1 MGPPIEAPYVRMSGA
16 KLADLKLWLGA
27 QNNTFSLSISILSR
41 SFIYTS
47 YYRRRFYGKLNN
59 TTDWL
64 LKLYFHQFLWRWRVE
79 QFKNLSHAQGPT
91 GNARSSF
98 KITWASGY
106 KTNRHK
112 KLSLQMCWQTKLQ
125 RIHFATHL
133 SISCGRSFGY
143 GKSFMYSIF
152 MLLTISGFA

>member
-1 MGPPIEAPYVRMSGA
+1 MSTI
-16 KLADLKLWLGA
+16 LVYQYCDR
-27 QNNTFSLSISILSR
+27 QVQEIPFSLSISILSR

-79 QFKNLSHAQGPT
+79 KFKDLSHAQGPT
-91 GNARSSF
+91 GNVRSSF

-106 KTNRHK
+106 KTGIGIRNWVCK
-112 KLSLQMCWQTKLQ
+112 WGTTKQSPVESGGL
-125 RIHFATHL
+125 ILVYMYIKWCIPVVLVVFFYIFL
-133 SISCGRSFGY
+133 IISN
-143 GKSFMYSIF
+143 KIN
-152 MLLTISGFA
+152 TK